1 MELGEKKIKQCKAKS
16 EGCSRLWTNFLW
28 SAKPNAAGESSRI
41 RTALA
46 TKHTMIQL
54 LMWHNEPKTEGN
66 ADVAFSLVLQKHFYH
81 CNMKNEAG
89 ICNLIRGRTSGH

>member
-1 MELGEKKIKQCKAKS
+1 MKVAQ
-16 EGCSRLWTNFLW
+16 GCEQIFYGQQNQT
-28 SAKPNAAGESSRI
+28 AGESSRI